1 MNIVLKNVRKVYKEP
16 KELVVFENLNLNI
29 ENGEIIAIIGPSGSG
44 KTTLLN
50 IIGLIDK
57 VDEGEVY
64 IFQKNINSISE
75 EELAKFR
82 NENIGFIFQM
92 PHLIEEL
99 TVFENTIIPSMIR
112 DKFLSEKV
120 KKRAFELLNYVEIL
134 DKKDNFP
141 SEISGGEKRRVEIAR
156 ALMNAPKILIA
167 DEPTSNLNPELK
179 FSIISLFKKI
189 NKDFGTTIV
198 FSTHDYDLLEYANR
212 VFKIENKSLV
222 ALKFQV

>member
-1 MNIVLKNVRKVYKEP
+1 MSLILRDVRKTYKDP
-16 KELVVFENLNLNI
+16 KELIVFEKLNLNI
-29 ENGEIIAIIGPSGSG
+29 ETGEIVAIIGPSGSG

-64 IFQKNINSISE
+64 VFQKNVSSMTE
-75 EELAKFR
+75 EELANFR
-82 NENIGFIFQM
+82 NENVGFIFQL

-112 DKFLSEKV
+112 DKFLTKEV
-120 KKRAFELLNYVEIL
+120 KRRAIKLLEYVEVL
-134 DKKDNFP
+134 DKNDNFP

-156 ALMNAPKILIA
+156 ALVNNPKIIIA
-167 DEPTSNLNPELK
+167 DEPTSNLDPNLK
-179 FSIISLFKKI
+179 FSIMSLFKKI

-198 FSTHDYDLLEYANR
+198 FSTHDYDLLEYANK
-212 VFKIENKSLV
+212 VFKIENRTLV

>member
-167 DEPTSNLNPELK
+167 DEPTSNLDPELK